1 MHNTSEYIRVVIAR
15 LLESIFCIN
24 NVIVEGKIMHWS
36 IGTMYILYT
45 NQEISIV
52 FYSFMILG

>member
-1 MHNTSEYIRVVIAR
+1 MHNTSEYIRMVIVQ

-24 NVIVEGKIMHWS
+24 NVIVEGKIMYWS

-45 NQEISIV
+45 NQDISIV
-52 FYSFMILG
+52 FNSFIILG